1 MHYYP
6 SSKSAAKVDRFDVD
20 HSSAHAD
27 VIFFVPQ
34 PESAGPVPQITPS
47 TRRPMILAL
56 LTLSALSAC
65 AQPDPTTEFNDP
77 YQGVNQRTHA
87 FNVVVDRALF
97 YRTPEQ
103 HAKGLPLPEPIL
115 KGASNFAS
123 NLSLPGKF
131 INHVLQGRIEPAV
144 KTTFR
149 FALNSTL
156 GLGGLFDPAGS
167 DFSLPEEDTDFGE
180 TLHVWGAREGAY
192 VVLPILGPSTERD
205 AVGEV
210 VDIFLDPLGAI
221 LPSKE
226 ASAVT
231 GAKVTGKVADRELN
245 GELIDSILHGSA
257 DSYAQMRLLYLQ
269 NRHYE
274 LGIATETEAYDPYED
289 TNGQ

>member
-1 MHYYP
+1 MP
-6 SSKSAAKVDRFDVD
+6 
-20 HSSAHAD
+20 
-27 VIFFVPQ
+27 PQ
-34 PESAGPVPQITPS
+34 PESTDPVQQMTFSNRAPLV
-47 TRRPMILAL
+47 LAL
-56 LTLSALSAC
+56 LALTAC
-65 AQPDPTTEFNDP
+65 AAPNPSQEFNDP
-77 YQGVNQRTHA
+77 YEGVNKRTHA
-87 FNVVVDRALF
+87 FNVAVDRTLF

-103 HAKGLPLPEPIL
+103 HAKGLPLPGPVL
-115 KGASNFAS
+115 TGASNFAS

-131 INHVLQGRIEPAV
+131 LNHMLQGEIEPAV

-156 GLGGLFDPAGS
+156 GLGGIFDPAGT
-167 DFSLPEEDTDFGE
+167 DFALPEEDTDFGQ
-180 TLHVWGAREGAY
+180 TLHVWGAPEGAY

-210 VDIFLDPLGAI
+210 VDMILDPLGNV

-226 ASAVT
+226 ARAAT
-231 GAKVTGKVADRELN
+231 GAKVAGKVADRELN

-274 LGIATETEAYDPYED
+274 LGIATETKDYDPYED
-289 TNGQ
+289 PYGN